1 MTPCPSKTTKEYSLV
16 VPEDTEQD
24 FSQAV
29 TLQMDE
35 RSVVEMIQYDDSGV
49 TESYMVLTLQQA
61 SNLHMALGQL
71 LVHHARSWGTK
82 MMPHSLTDMSY

>member
-1 MTPCPSKTTKEYSLV
+1 MMPCPTRSEKEFSLV
-16 VPEDTEQD
+16 IPEDTEQD

-29 TLQMDE
+29 HLQMDE
-35 RSVVEMIQYDDSGV
+35 RSVVEMIQYDDSGI

-71 LVHHARSWGTK
+71 LINHARSWGTK
-82 MMPHSLTDMSY
+82 MLPHTLTDASY